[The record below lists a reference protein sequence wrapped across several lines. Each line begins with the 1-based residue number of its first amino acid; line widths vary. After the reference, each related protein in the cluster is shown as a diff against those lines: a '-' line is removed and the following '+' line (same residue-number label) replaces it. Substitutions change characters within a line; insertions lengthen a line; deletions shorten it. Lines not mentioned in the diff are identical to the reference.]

1 MVVFGL
7 YFDLVCG
14 LPPGVR
20 DLQLCCVN
28 SVDHVVF
35 RHSRENATR
44 MLLDVLRGKQELL
57 PTWTG
62 NDRGARQYSVNATR
76 RKEWQKEESLVWYWL
91 R

>member
-44 MLLDVLRGKQELL
+44 MLLDDLKREARIAANL
-57 PTWTG
+57 
-62 NDRGARQYSVNATR
+62 DRKR
-76 RKEWQKEESLVWYWL
+76 
-91 R
+91 